1 MAYIGSFPTSPGF
14 QSVRLNINTTT
25 TNTTALSGRRIRSAV
40 GTTVW
45 SATGVFPPMTTTEFR
60 PIFAFITQ
68 ARGSLNSFDVVFPE
82 VSYSSMTSK
91 THTIT
96 VASDTVG
103 GSTEI
108 PVTATTS
115 DGDEIVKVGDMIRFS
130 NHSKVYM
137 VQETLIEDSAGTQ
150 YMKITPGLVQGISS
164 GNTITYDAVP
174 FRMTL
179 ERDVQEINVGT
190 EQFYRYEIDFVEEI

>member
-1 MAYIGSFPTSPGF
+1 MAFLGNFPTTPGF

-25 TNTTALSGRRIRSAV
+25 TNTVALSGRRIRSAV

-45 SATGVFPPMTTTEFR
+45 SATAVFPPMTTTEFR
-60 PIFAFITQ
+60 PIFAFITEC
-68 ARGSLNSFDVVFPE
+68 RGSLNSFDVIFPE
-82 VSYSSMTSK
+82 VSESSMASK

-137 VQETLIEDSAGTQ
+137 VKETLIEDSAGTQ
-150 YMKITPGLVQGISS
+150 FMKITPGLTQGIST
-164 GNTITYDAVP
+164 GNTIQYDNVQ

-179 ERDVQEINVGT
+179 ENDVQEISVGT
-190 EQFYRYEIDFVEEI
+190 EKLYRYEIDFIEEI

>member
-1 MAYIGSFPTSPGF
+1 MAFIGNFPTSPGF

-25 TNTTALSGRRIRSAV
+25 TNTVALSGRRIRSAT

-45 SATGVFPPMTTTEFR
+45 SATATFPPMTTTEFR
-60 PIFAFITQ
+60 PIFAFITEC
-68 ARGSLNSFDVVFPE
+68 RGSLNSFDVIFPE
-82 VSYSSMTSK
+82 VSESSMESK

-137 VQETLIEDSAGTQ
+137 VKETLTEDSAGTQ
-150 YMKITPGLVQGISS
+150 FMKITPGLTQGITN
-164 GNTITYDAVP
+164 GNTIQYDNVQ

-179 ERDVQEINVGT
+179 ENDVQEITVGT
-190 EQFYRYEIDFVEEI
+190 EKLYRYEIDFIEEI